1 MMTTNP
7 QRGRKMGDCL
17 SNVNVGNESQP
28 CLGDVLKLRRE
39 VVHPRDEPK
48 GAATFVGLE
57 HIEPG
62 TGRRLGSD
70 AVEMSKLSGRKPRF
84 HAGDIVYGYLRPYL
98 NKVWLA
104 DFDGLCSVDQYVYQV
119 DITKADTEFI
129 AWFMRSPLYLQR
141 APIDLTPG
149 QLPRLRTDEVA
160 AVELP
165 LPSLKDQRRLAARLN
180 SQMTAVEQS
189 RQGIET
195 MRQGLDDLVAAW
207 IREGIQHPETTVEAV
222 GEVLEEVTQGIGSR
236 WTEFPVLGATRSGA
250 APAKDKVGKT
260 PGRYK
265 PVRPGSVFYNPMRI
279 MIGSIAMLDEGD
291 APGITSPDYV
301 VVRPRTEAVHPL
313 WVYEW
318 LRSTQGARFIQTLA
332 RGGVRERMLFTR
344 LKAGD
349 IPVPPQAWQQR
360 FAEISRHRRQ
370 AVKLLD
376 EQLSALDKLPGA
388 YLREAFGSL

>member
-1 MMTTNP
+1 M
-7 QRGRKMGDCL
+7 
-17 SNVNVGNESQP
+17 NVRLNAFTDDGLAFIDEEQDAAMSGSRVQQ
-28 CLGDVLKLRRE
+28 GDVLLNIT
-39 VVHPRDEPK
+39 
-48 GAATFVGLE
+48 GASIGRVCVAPSELCPANVNQHVCIIRSDGTLLPEWIAFFLAQPDLQKQILGQQSGATRQALTKE
-57 HIEPG
+57 MIEAFNLPNPG
-62 TGRRLGSD
+62 HQIQKRIVSRL
-70 AVEMSKLSGRKPRF
+70 K
-84 HAGDIVYGYLRPYL
+84 I
-98 NKVWLA
+98 
-104 DFDGLCSVDQYVYQV
+104 
-119 DITKADTEFI
+119 
-129 AWFMRSPLYLQR
+129 
-141 APIDLTPG
+141 
-149 QLPRLRTDEVA
+149 
-160 AVELP
+160 
-165 LPSLKDQRRLAARLN
+165 
-180 SQMTAVEQS
+180 QMTAVEQS

-195 MRQGLDDLVAAW
+195 MRQGLDDFVAAW

-236 WTEFPVLGATRSGA
+236 WAEFPVLGATRSGA

-279 MIGSIAMLDEGD
+279 MIGSIALLDEGD

-301 VVRPRTEAVHPL
+301 VVRPRTEAVHHL

-318 LRSTQGARFIQTLA
+318 LRSTHGARFIQTLA

-376 EQLSALDKLPGA
+376 EQLADLDKLPGA